1 MPKMENVRVR
11 PTLTNLSLGYAN
23 QEFIADRIF
32 PIVSRDTDTG
42 EFYGSGMEM
51 FTREQDVRGLKDRAN
66 AVDHDYK
73 KFTYAATE
81 HSLLEEIPAK
91 LLNQAQA
98 SGVAAVM
105 RIEQDASNIVT
116 QKLALGREIDFA
128 TQLRDATKY
137 ATGNST
143 TLAGTAQFND
153 YTNSDPIG
161 AIDSYKETVRS
172 KIGVTPNV
180 GIIPRSVFRKLRSHP
195 KVKAEAGQKD
205 GKSLSETDL
214 ADLLELDRILIP
226 AAVFNNAPADVT
238 DPFTSADVW
247 GKDMM
252 LLRVSERAGLNQL
265 SFGYLF
271 RVRYVTNQNMLA
283 EFRSWDEL
291 DRRLHVVEGNYT
303 EDRKIAL
310 PEAGFLVKNAIA

>member
-32 PIVSRDTDTG
+32 PIVPRDTDTG

-66 AVDHDYK
+66 AVDHDYR

-81 HSLLEEIPAK
+81 HSLLEEIPVK
-91 LLNQAQA
+91 LIDQAQK
-98 SGVAAVM
+98 SGVAAVL
-105 RIEQDASNIVT
+105 RIEQDAGNIVT

-128 TQLRDATKY
+128 TQLRATTSY
-137 ATGNST
+137 ATGSST
-143 TLAGTAQFND
+143 TLTGTAQFND
-153 YTNSDPIG
+153 YANSDPIG
-161 AIDSYKETVRS
+161 AIDSYKETIRS
-172 KIGVTPNV
+172 KVGVGPNV
-180 GIIPRSVFRKLRSHP
+180 GIIPRPVFRKLRSHP

-205 GKSLSETDL
+205 GKSLSEDQL
-214 ADLLELDRILIP
+214 ADLLELDRILVP
-226 AAVFNNAPADVT
+226 SAVFNSAPGDIT
-238 DPFTSADVW
+238 DTFTSGDVW

-271 RVRYVTNQNMLA
+271 RVRYATNQRMLA
-283 EFRSWDEL
+283 EFRTWDEE

-310 PEAGFLVKNAIA
+310 PEAGFLVKSAIA